1 MKEINIE
8 DIINNSGILEI
19 ISNKLSNKLGI
30 PEDKLKLY
38 LNKKIENRL
47 NEIGEKM
54 SKGDM
59 TPEDFNKSRRLSKMD
74 FEDIND
80 KLIKD
85 K

>member
-19 ISNKLSNKLGI
+19 ITNKFSNKLGI

-59 TPEDFNKSRRLSKMD
+59 TPEDFNKARRLSGINMA
-74 FEDIND
+74 DIND